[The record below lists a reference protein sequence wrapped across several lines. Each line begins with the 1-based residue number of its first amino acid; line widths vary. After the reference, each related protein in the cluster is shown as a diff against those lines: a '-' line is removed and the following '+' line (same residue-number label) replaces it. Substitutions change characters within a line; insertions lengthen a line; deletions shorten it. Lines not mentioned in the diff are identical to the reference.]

1 MGIDG
6 LKNGNEALEKANAV
20 FSIDEIEDILAD
32 TQEAVDKQGEIDTL
46 LSGQLTEEDENDVME
61 ELDKLLVGDL
71 EPVIADLPTVPKDEI
86 KDIDDQLPDVPTTEP
101 KVKTKTKSPV
111 AVAAS

>member
-1 MGIDG
+1 
-6 LKNGNEALEKANAV
+6 
-20 FSIDEIEDILAD
+20 
-32 TQEAVDKQGEIDTL
+32 
-46 LSGQLTEEDENDVME
+46 ME

-71 EPVIADLPTVPKDEI
+71 EPVIADLPTVPKDDI
-86 KDIDDQLPDVPTTEP
+86 KDIDDQLPDVPTTVPTIIYYCKHHHHCFFFVLQEP

>member
-1 MGIDG
+1 
-6 LKNGNEALEKANAV
+6 
-20 FSIDEIEDILAD
+20 
-32 TQEAVDKQGEIDTL
+32 
-46 LSGQLTEEDENDVME
+46 ME

-71 EPVIADLPTVPKDEI
+71 EPVIADLPTVPKDDI
-86 KDIDDQLPDVPTTEP
+86 KDIDDQLPDVPTTVPTIIYYGTNNYLLLQASSSLFFFVLQEP

>member
-1 MGIDG
+1 
-6 LKNGNEALEKANAV
+6 
-20 FSIDEIEDILAD
+20 
-32 TQEAVDKQGEIDTL
+32 
-46 LSGQLTEEDENDVME
+46 ME

-86 KDIDDQLPDVPTTEP
+86 TDIDDQLPDVPTTVPTIITASIIIIACFFLQEP

>member
-1 MGIDG
+1 
-6 LKNGNEALEKANAV
+6 
-20 FSIDEIEDILAD
+20 
-32 TQEAVDKQGEIDTL
+32 
-46 LSGQLTEEDENDVME
+46 ME

-71 EPVIADLPTVPKDEI
+71 EPVIADLPTVPKNDI
-86 KDIDDQLPDVPTTEP
+86 KDIDDQLPDVPTTVPTIIYYSNHHYHCITCFNLQEP

>member
-1 MGIDG
+1 
-6 LKNGNEALEKANAV
+6 
-20 FSIDEIEDILAD
+20 
-32 TQEAVDKQGEIDTL
+32 
-46 LSGQLTEEDENDVME
+46 ME

-86 KDIDDQLPDVPTTEP
+86 KDIDDQLPDVPTTVLIIIYYGNHHHHCITCFILQEP